1 MSTDKLSELKD
12 VADYW
17 RKVKSGELPAP
28 GPNEI
33 SITACTLDGAVS
45 RISALLAEL
54 EASSLQCRG
63 IEQERELFR
72 LERTAH
78 QLHAQALEQR
88 IAELERANQS
98 QDDHIN
104 QQQDRIDSLEKT
116 NASLGRGLAA
126 AEKRLATPVQLPP
139 PAAWMRGDDKTTF
152 GPIFTKNKEYAES
165 QWGGSAIALY
175 SVPVGIKEAAFSD
188 ERNLMH
194 INERGRETSLI
205 WNKNNSENGDVQ
217 LFRLVGFTVEGDE

>member
-1 MSTDKLSELKD
+1 MDNKLIELSKPVAWVKADRNIAENWSCTDPEA
-12 VADYW
+12 V
-17 RKVKSGELPAP
+17 
-28 GPNEI
+28 I
-33 SITACTLDGAVS
+33 SIEGWHSDYNPTYSQEYA
-45 RISALLAEL
+45 SALLADRDAFEGAALALRDELREVRAEL

-78 QLHAQALEQR
+78 QLHAEALEQR

-126 AEKRLATPVQLPP
+126 AEKRLATPVRLPEGLAQKIKVTGYYEALNEMMDCVR
-139 PAAWMRGDDKTTF
+139 AA
-152 GPIFTKNKEYAES
+152 
-165 QWGGSAIALY
+165 
-175 SVPVGIKEAAFSD
+175 
-188 ERNLMH
+188 
-194 INERGRETSLI
+194 
-205 WNKNNSENGDVQ
+205 
-217 LFRLVGFTVEGDE
+217 GFTVEGDE

>member
-1 MSTDKLSELKD
+1 MLMNKLSELKVTIPAD
-12 VADYW
+12 KKSRESVAAGYVTDNN
-17 RKVKSGELPAP
+17 SGGYFVIECQ
-28 GPNEI
+28 E
-33 SITACTLDGAVS
+33 CGAVYPS
-45 RISALLAEL
+45 QQADGGGQIADTGDYNDAICPHCGEEGPEECDNVGLAWNVQQAKIIALLAEL

-72 LERTAH
+72 LESTAH

-126 AEKRLATPVQLPP
+126 AEKRLATPVRLPEL
-139 PAAWMRGDDKTTF
+139 T
-152 GPIFTKNKEYAES
+152 
-165 QWGGSAIALY
+165 
-175 SVPVGIKEAAFSD
+175 
-188 ERNLMH
+188 
-194 INERGRETSLI
+194 
-205 WNKNNSENGDVQ
+205 
-217 LFRLVGFTVEGDE
+217 GDEDLAECVFKYVAAIRAAGFKCVGGEQ